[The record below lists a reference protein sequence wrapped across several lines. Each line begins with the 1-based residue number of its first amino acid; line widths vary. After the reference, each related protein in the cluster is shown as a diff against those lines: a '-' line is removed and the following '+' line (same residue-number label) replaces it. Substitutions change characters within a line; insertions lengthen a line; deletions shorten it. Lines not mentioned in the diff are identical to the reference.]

1 MKKYT
6 VLLIALFFLSN
17 HTFSQSR
24 GVTTKSRI
32 DLDKVYNKQTGE
44 KISKSEFRSLIKAN
58 PKIVLER
65 VIDKYGEIESRIVDP
80 LRKDSF
86 QQYDISKRVKNG
98 ESFPPFVMKSITN
111 RTLKSE
117 ELNDRYILIQF
128 QVPFWKPIFNEKMF
142 NEFNELVLELQKLVS
157 IEGIVVTESSTKEIK
172 EQIGESTYK
181 LEIIPNGRNFYTRY
195 LVVEFP
201 SMVLVDKNGNLIS
214 YYEHSEIDKLISV
227 IKKLK

>member
-17 HTFSQSR
+17 HTFSQRR
-24 GVTTKSRI
+24 GITHKSTI
-32 DLDKVYNKQTGE
+32 DFSKVYNKLTGKLVSE
-44 KISKSEFRSLIKAN
+44 SEFLNLLKSN
-58 PKIVLER
+58 PNIVLES
-65 VIDKYGEIESRIVDP
+65 VIDKYGKVESLIVDP

-86 QQYDISKRVKNG
+86 KTRDISKRVQNG

-128 QVPFWKPIFNEKMF
+128 QLSFLKPFFNDKAL

-157 IEGIVVTESSTKEIK
+157 IEGIVVTVSSAEEIK

-181 LEIIPNGRNFYTRY
+181 QEIIPNGRNFNKRY
-195 LVVEFP
+195 LVVDFP
-201 SMVLVDKNGNLIS
+201 SMVLVDKKGNLIS
-214 YYEHSEIDKLISV
+214 YYGHNEIDKLISV
-227 IKKLK
+227 INKLR